1 MDNMI
6 FCQSCAM
13 PLTNPEDY
21 GTNKD
26 GSRNE
31 DYCCH
36 CFGNGE
42 FFMDQTMDEAIETCI
57 PFVSDG
63 NPYANA
69 EEARKAMQ
77 EFFPTLKR
85 WKKQ

>member
-1 MDNMI
+1 MENMI

-13 PLTNPEDY
+13 PLTKPEDY
-21 GTNKD
+21 GTNAD
-26 GSRNE
+26 GSRNA

-36 CFGNGE
+36 CFANGAFLAQE
-42 FFMDQTMDEAIETCI
+42 SMEDFIEGCI
-57 PFVSDG
+57 PFVSEG

-69 EEARKAMQ
+69 DEARKAMQ

-85 WKKQ
+85 WRA